1 MSGIP
6 VHVQRSFEQR
16 WAAKLA
22 SSGTSARS
30 KAIDLKGTVNSL
42 PRPATAKETNDDQH
56 SISGGLVRRLSCL
69 AARVVFNAL
78 ALILREVSDGKCGT
92 CRARSHVRGASRKSD
107 RFDIPATLPRNG
119 RLLSIAVSRTPGR
132 SSRMRVGGPSGSLF
146 KRQVVLDLAPSLTI
160 RRLVELGLKAK
171 SK

>member
-22 SSGTSARS
+22 SSGASARS

-78 ALILREVSDGKCGT
+78 ALVLGEVSDGKCGT

-107 RFDIPATLPRNG
+107 RSARQHYREMAAYYRSLSVEHQDGPLECAWVGQAAHSSKGKSPWIPPLRLP
-119 RLLSIAVSRTPGR
+119 SAAW
-132 SSRMRVGGPSGSLF
+132 SSSG
-146 KRQVVLDLAPSLTI
+146 
-160 RRLVELGLKAK
+160 
-171 SK
+171 

>member
-22 SSGTSARS
+22 SSGASARS

-107 RFDIPATLPRNG
+107 RSDIPATLREMAAYYRSLSVEHEDGPLECAWVG
-119 RLLSIAVSRTPGR
+119 QGAHSSKDKSSWISPLRLPSAAW
-132 SSRMRVGGPSGSLF
+132 SSSG
-146 KRQVVLDLAPSLTI
+146 
-160 RRLVELGLKAK
+160 
-171 SK
+171 